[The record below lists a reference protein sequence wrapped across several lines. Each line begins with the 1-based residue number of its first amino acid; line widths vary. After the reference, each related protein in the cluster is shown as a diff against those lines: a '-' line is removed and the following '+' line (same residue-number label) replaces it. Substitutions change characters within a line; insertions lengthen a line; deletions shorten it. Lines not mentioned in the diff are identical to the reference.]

1 MQKAKSK
8 KQEVEVIEISSFEVK
23 RANCTDNG
31 LVFFDL
37 VINGITIYGLTVVE
51 GKNGDFISFTS
62 NKGKDGNYYNVVWCK
77 FSDDDSNTIIKAVE
91 EKLAE

>member
-1 MQKAKSK
+1 MQKPKSK
-8 KQEVEVIEISSFEVK
+8 KQEVEVIEVSSFEVK

-31 LVFFDL
+31 LVFFDM
-37 VINGITIYGLTVVE
+37 VINGITIYGLRVVE
-51 GKNGDFISFTS
+51 GKNGDFIAFPS

-77 FSDDDSNTIIKAVE
+77 FSDDDSNAIIKAVE